1 MSNVFFCLQFIIQTG
16 EIVEALQQNVASSMR
31 TVQYFKLKSVSR
43 EATLAKRRKYA
54 ISTVGG

>member
-31 TVQYFKLKSVSR
+31 TVQYFKVLSR

-54 ISTVGG
+54 ISTDGG